1 MTTRT
6 LWTRMALTTALAGGL
21 LLAIGTPARAD
32 FREDCRQK
40 LEGDRARIDRDAARH
55 GEHSRQ
61 VDHDVQRMDTDRR
74 WCSDHKADWDHDRFD
89 VGIYI
94 RK

>member
-1 MTTRT
+1 MRRI
-6 LWTRMALTTALAGGL
+6 WTQVALTSVLAGGL
-21 LLAIGTPARAD
+21 LLALGTPVSAD
-32 FREDCRQK
+32 SRGDCRQK
-40 LEGDRARIDRDAARH
+40 LEADRARTDRDAARH

-61 VDHDVQRMDTDRR
+61 VDRDVQRMDTDRR

>member
-1 MTTRT
+1 MNR
-6 LWTRMALTTALAGGL
+6 LWTKMTLTTATLLAGGL
-21 LLAIGTPARAD
+21 LLAVGTPVRAD
-32 FREDCRQK
+32 SRADCRQK
-40 LEGDRARIDRDAARH
+40 LEADRSRIDKDAARH

-74 WCSDHKADWDHDRFD
+74 WCTDHKADWDHDRFD